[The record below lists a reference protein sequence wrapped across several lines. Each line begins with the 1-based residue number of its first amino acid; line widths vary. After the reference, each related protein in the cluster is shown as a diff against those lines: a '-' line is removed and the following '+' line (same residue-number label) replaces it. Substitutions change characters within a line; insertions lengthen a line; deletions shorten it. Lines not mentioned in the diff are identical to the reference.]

1 MKIVA
6 IVLNLLIITAS
17 GYGLWLS
24 MDKMSRF
31 DKNKAI
37 IEKNEANVTEVSA
50 VHLKFNEEHKA
61 RFAVERS
68 RNQQLEEENF
78 NQSREEN
85 KEKAIVEQTN
95 QEIAILENDLTEL
108 NLSLEEAK
116 TKLLENQ
123 KAIETSRNDL
133 LTLTQS
139 IPLLEGNIADM
150 QGKIQ
155 EQKETDLYLDRQLAS
170 YGETTEMYE
179 RHFDRT
185 TDALSEDLKNKAWF
199 GKGKSLR
206 VRNAFFDYENGLLAL
221 PLGKDHGLEE
231 DRLLSVQEGDLEICK
246 IKIMHAKLKHSVA
259 HVIPLVG
266 KPLKLLQLSE
276 FDLYHL

>member
-6 IVLNLLIITAS
+6 IVLNLLIISAS

-37 IEKNEANVTEVSA
+37 IEKNEANVTEVSS

-150 QGKIQ
+150 QGKIE

>member
-1 MKIVA
+1 MV
-6 IVLNLLIITAS
+6 
-17 GYGLWLS
+17 WLS

>member
-1 MKIVA
+1 MKLVA

-37 IEKNEANVTEVSA
+37 IEKNEANVTEVSE

>member
-6 IVLNLLIITAS
+6 IVLNLLILSAS
-17 GYGLWLS
+17 GYGILLS

-31 DKNKAI
+31 DQNKAI

-50 VHLKFNEEHKA
+50 AHLKFTEEHKA
-61 RFAVERS
+61 RFAVERT

-85 KEKAIVEQTN
+85 KEKAIVEQTK

-108 NLSLEEAK
+108 NLSLEETK

-123 KAIETSRNDL
+123 KALETSRNDL

-155 EQKETDLYLDRQLAS
+155 EQKEMDLSLDRQLAS

-231 DRLLSVQEGDLEICK
+231 ERLLSVQDGDLEICK

>member
-6 IVLNLLIITAS
+6 IVLNLLIISAS

-37 IEKNEANVTEVSA
+37 IEKNEANVTEVSS

-185 TDALSEDLKNKAWF
+185 TDALSQDLKNKAWF